1 MAVYNLETAASAGRR
16 SARKATGFPAHSTAP
31 RTDSRDEQMLEGF
44 CHPLLLL
51 NILVVAVSIFGG
63 VPLTVDLWA
72 PGIYNPK
79 RQ

>member
-1 MAVYNLETAASAGRR
+1 M
-16 SARKATGFPAHSTAP
+16 F
-31 RTDSRDEQMLEGF
+31 EGF